1 MGENGRKPNPKSDCG
16 DARKSDPPVGG
27 QTDWVG
33 DPGNGGPR
41 IELAR
46 PSWSSRRVSEKAT
59 GSEVSLRIF
68 ASSSCVCCM
77 YSFGGRG
84 ASGGGAGGATMRV
97 AIGCGDTVILGARP
111 KPPNAGM
118 FAFDGAFCLP
128 AEIAGSRGAMS
139 EALEPVL

>member
-1 MGENGRKPNPKSDCG
+1 MEVVR
-16 DARKSDPPVGG
+16 V
-27 QTDWVG
+27 
-33 DPGNGGPR
+33 
-41 IELAR
+41 
-46 PSWSSRRVSEKAT
+46 SWSSRSVSEKAA

-68 ASSSCVCCM
+68 ASSSCVCWI

-84 ASGGGAGGATMRV
+84 ASGGGAGGATIRA

-111 KPPNAGM
+111 KPPSAGM